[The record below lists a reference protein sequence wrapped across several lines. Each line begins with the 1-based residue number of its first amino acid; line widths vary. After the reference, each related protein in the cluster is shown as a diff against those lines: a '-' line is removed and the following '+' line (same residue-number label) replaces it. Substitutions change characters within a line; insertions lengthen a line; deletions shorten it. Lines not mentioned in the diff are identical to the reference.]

1 MSAEVYA
8 DVDALL
14 LQLAEL
20 LEPRLGDRIRRLV
33 AADSAV
39 HQVIDLRA
47 RTQRAEDLAQEC
59 RRQLVA
65 RNRECDRLRIQLAQA
80 EAALQ

>member
-1 MSAEVYA
+1 MSAAVYA
-8 DVDALL
+8 DVDAPL

-33 AADSAV
+33 DADATV
-39 HQVIDLRA
+39 HEVIDLRA

-59 RRQLVA
+59 RRQLA
-65 RNRECDRLRIQLAQA
+65 TRDRQCEQLRVQLARA